1 MTYYNENDPKAAAWL
16 RELIAQGHIPAGTVD
31 NRSIE
36 DVTPDELHEFDQCH
50 FFAGIG
56 GWPYAF
62 RLAGWPDDRPVWTGS
77 CPCQP
82 FSCAGKQRGTDDAR
96 HLWPVWFRLI
106 EKRRPAICFGEQVAS
121 PIALQWLDGV
131 FADLEGAGYACA
143 ASDLCAA
150 GVGAPHPRQRI
161 YWLADADRNGTERS
175 GSEFKL
181 DANGPVG
188 RLADASFSGPLPAS
202 LSGLHR
208 KKESA
213 RARNGKSERRSPIS
227 GLADACEPRLE
238 GFAGDGVDGDQSGW
252 VGAGAGRPTAA
263 GRPWDTFDLTP
274 CGDGK
279 IRRIESGTFPLA
291 DGIPNRMVRLR
302 GYGNAIVPQVAAEF
316 IQAALEAL
324 EAY

>member
-16 RELIAQGHIPAGTVD
+16 RELMAQGHIPAGTVD

-56 GWPYAF
+56 GWPYAL

-106 EKRRPAICFGEQVAS
+106 KERRPAICFGEQVAS

-188 RLADASFSGPLPAS
+188 RLADADGPGSQPGRQASAVNRHGNSPVADGGPCRLGHAHGSAQARFGSDVISMEPEQKAGRSGHANPWADFYTI
-202 LSGLHR
+202 GC
-208 KKESA
+208 A
-213 RARNGKSERRSPIS
+213 DGKTRRI
-227 GLADACEPRLE
+227 
-238 GFAGDGVDGDQSGW
+238 
-252 VGAGAGRPTAA
+252 GAG
-263 GRPWDTFDLTP
+263 
-274 CGDGK
+274 
-279 IRRIESGTFPLA
+279 IQPLA
-291 DGIPNRMVRLR
+291 HGVPARMVRLR